1 MKGNYLT
8 NNKLQVLSEHSD
20 HKHGN
25 IVKHE
30 PCCHLIESLFHFSEG
45 EIKSLEIQQTLKN

>member
-25 IVKHE
+25 IAKHE
-30 PCCHLIESLFHFSEG
+30 PCCHLTESLFHFSEG